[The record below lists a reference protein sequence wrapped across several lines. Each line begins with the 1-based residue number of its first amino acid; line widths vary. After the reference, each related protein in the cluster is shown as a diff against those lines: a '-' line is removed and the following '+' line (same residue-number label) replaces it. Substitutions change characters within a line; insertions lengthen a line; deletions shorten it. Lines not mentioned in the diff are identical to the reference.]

1 MKEICKHEKIIVEL
15 YRYKLDDF
23 TLDFR
28 DVLYK
33 LYINQDKSIRELA
46 SELDVSPAS
55 ISKWLKELG
64 ITKLRPTC

>member
-1 MKEICKHEKIIVEL
+1 MKEICKHEKLIVEL

-46 SELDVSPAS
+46 SELDVSPTS

-64 ITKLRPTC
+64 ITKLRPIC